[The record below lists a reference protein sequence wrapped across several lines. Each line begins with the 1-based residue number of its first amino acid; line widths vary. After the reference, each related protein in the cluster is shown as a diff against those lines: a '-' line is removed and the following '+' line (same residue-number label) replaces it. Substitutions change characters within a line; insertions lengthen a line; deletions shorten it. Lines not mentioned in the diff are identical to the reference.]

1 MAINYSNIF
10 AVGREDKPEEA
21 AELQLRAN
29 LMQVISAIIRDRKL
43 NQEQAAKVLG
53 LNQPQVSYIMNWKV
67 DKLTSQRLFK
77 CLHKLGYQLNPHYD
91 DGVLSVQVKTMP
103 QSNLS
108 QPVC

>member
-29 LMQVISAIIRDRKL
+29 LMQVISAIVRDRKL
-43 NQEQAAKVLG
+43 TQEQAAKALG

-67 DKLTSQRLFK
+67 EKLTSQRLFK

-91 DGVLSVQVKTMP
+91 DGVLSVQVKTIP
-103 QSNLS
+103 QAHFS
-108 QPVC
+108 QSVC